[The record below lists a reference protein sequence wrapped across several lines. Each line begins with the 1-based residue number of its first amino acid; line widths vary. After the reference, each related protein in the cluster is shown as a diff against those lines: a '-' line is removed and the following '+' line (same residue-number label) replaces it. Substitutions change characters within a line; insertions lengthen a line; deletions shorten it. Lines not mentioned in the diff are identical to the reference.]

1 MTKKSDKHISVQLD
15 NAIENLNVQE
25 NKVYV
30 DCTFGR
36 GGHSLLIL
44 KKLNNTGKLLSIDKD
59 KDAYQYYL
67 DNFPKSNN
75 HIFVNDSF
83 SNLENILRKNNIDK
97 VDGFL
102 FDFGLSSPQLDN
114 ASRGFSY
121 KLDGPL
127 DMRMNQDQK
136 IDAKYI
142 VNNYSYEQLNHIFKK
157 YGDIK
162 NPHYVIKA
170 IVDYRKSNEINS
182 TLQLVDII
190 RNSVNK
196 KELNQKKHFARLYF
210 QAIRMEVNNELFEIK
225 NAIDTA
231 LKYLN
236 HKGRIVTISFHS
248 LEEKEVKTSFNKTL
262 NQIYPKEL
270 PINNIENEYKIINIK
285 NKWADKVEIDANNR
299 SRSSLLKVIE
309 RN

>member
-1 MTKKSDKHISVQLD
+1 MNKSDKHISVQLD
-15 NAIENLNVQE
+15 NAIEHLKVEE
-25 NKVYV
+25 NKIYV

-36 GGHSLLIL
+36 GGHSLQIL
-44 KKLNNTGKLLSIDKD
+44 KKLNNTGLLLSIDKD
-59 KDAYQYYL
+59 KEAYQYYL
-67 DNFPKSNN
+67 DNFPKHSN

-83 SNLENILRKNNIDK
+83 SNLDNILIANKLTKI
-97 VDGFL
+97 DGFL

-114 ASRGFSY
+114 AYRGFSY

-127 DMRMNQDQK
+127 DMRMNQEQK

-142 VNNYSYEQLNHIFKK
+142 INNYTYEQLNLIFKK

-162 NPHYVIKA
+162 NPHFVIKA
-170 IVDYRKSNEINS
+170 IIDYRKNKEINS
-182 TLQLVDII
+182 TLELVEII

-210 QAIRMEVNNELFEIK
+210 QAIRMEVNNELYEIK

-248 LEEKEVKTSFNKTL
+248 LEEKEVKNSFNKTL

-270 PINNIENEYKIINIK
+270 PINNLENEYKIINVK
-285 NKWADKVEIDANNR
+285 NKWAEKNEIDANNR